1 VLIQRS
7 GSGKPRSARSTN
19 SRRTS
24 SPSQKCLHCQ
34 ARIAF
39 PNLPNRPQQSQNPPS
54 RIQKQLEKKIS
65 RRSILSFMTGLSG
78 AATAQFHRE
87 GLSSDARRGGIRRRG
102 YRAGPAELLP
112 AGDQLWRDHSGRSAV
127 SYEPHTGG
135 AAQRAAR
142 EDSRWP
148 QEIGTSIIP
157 CGESLRSTREVHR
170 LAEKLH
176 RDCPSRKA
184 QDSRE

>member
-1 VLIQRS
+1 MKRTLHPDLLHEIAVRLEQAHNSFQKRYP
-7 GSGKPRSARSTN
+7 GSTGARQ
-19 SRRTS
+19 
-24 SPSQKCLHCQ
+24 P
-34 ARIAF
+34 
-39 PNLPNRPQQSQNPPS
+39 
-54 RIQKQLEKKIS
+54 
-65 RRSILSFMTGLSG
+65 
-78 AATAQFHRE
+78 
-87 GLSSDARRGGIRRRG
+87 
-102 YRAGPAELLP
+102 
-112 AGDQLWRDHSGRSAV
+112 V
-127 SYEPHTGG
+127 HTVYGG
-135 AAQRAAR
+135 AHLFRADTAKRLGETALRSLDEFAPDR

>member
-39 PNLPNRPQQSQNPPS
+39 PNLPNRPRQSQNPSS

-78 AATAQFHRE
+78 AATAQLHRE
-87 GLSSDARRGGIRRRG
+87 GRSSDARRRGIRRRG
-102 YRAGPAELLP
+102 HRARTAELLS
-112 AGDQLWRDHSGRSAV
+112 AGDQLWCDYSGRSAV
-127 SYEPHTGG
+127 SYEPHTAG
-135 AAQRAAR
+135 ATQRVVR
-142 EDSRWP
+142 EDSGWP
-148 QEIGTSIIP
+148 QEISAPIIP
-157 CGESLRSTREVHR
+157 CEVSLRSAREVHR

-176 RDCPSRKA
+176 RGCPSRKA
-184 QDSRE
+184 QDSPE

>member
-1 VLIQRS
+1 MLTQRS

-39 PNLPNRPQQSQNPPS
+39 PNHPNRLQQSQNPSS
-54 RIQKQLEKKIS
+54 RIQKQLEKRKS
-65 RRSILSFMTGLSG
+65 AGGLFVLYFRAGLSG
-78 AATAQFHRE
+78 AAITQVHRE
-87 GLSSDARRGGIRRRG
+87 GCSGDARRRGIRRRG

-127 SYEPHTGG
+127 SYEPHTAG
-135 AAQRAAR
+135 ATQRVVR
-142 EDSRWP
+142 EDSGWP
-148 QEIGTSIIP
+148 QEIS
-157 CGESLRSTREVHR
+157 CSDHSLRSV
-170 LAEKLH
+170 ASIS
-176 RDCPSRKA
+176 P
-184 QDSRE
+184 